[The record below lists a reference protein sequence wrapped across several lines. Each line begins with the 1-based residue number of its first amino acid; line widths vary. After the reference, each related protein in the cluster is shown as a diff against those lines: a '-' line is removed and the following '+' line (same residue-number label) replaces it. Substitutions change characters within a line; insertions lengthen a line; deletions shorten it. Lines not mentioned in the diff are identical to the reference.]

1 MNKRYLLGKS
11 LQAGLFALLLVF
23 STNRKTVAY
32 FVIFFVGFFALSVV
46 IDVIF
51 GKILDRKIKK
61 ELKKL
66 EEEE

>member
-1 MNKRYLLGKS
+1 MNKKYLLGKT
-11 LQAGLFALLLVF
+11 LQSGLFALLLVF
-23 STNRKTVAY
+23 STNSKTVAF

-46 IDVIF
+46 IDLIF
-51 GKILDRKIKK
+51 GMILDRKIKK

>member
-1 MNKRYLLGKS
+1 MNKKYLLGKS
-11 LQAGLFALLLVF
+11 LQAGLFALLLIL
-23 STNRKTVAY
+23 STNRKTVAF
-32 FVIFFVGFFALSVV
+32 FVIFFAGFFVVSVV

-51 GKILDRKIKK
+51 GMILDRKIKK